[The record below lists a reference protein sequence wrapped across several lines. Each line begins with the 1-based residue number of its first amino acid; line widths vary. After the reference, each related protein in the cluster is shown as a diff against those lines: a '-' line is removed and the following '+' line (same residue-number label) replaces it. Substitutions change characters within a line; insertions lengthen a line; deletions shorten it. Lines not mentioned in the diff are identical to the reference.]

1 MNALARVPVEPA
13 AKSVAAPA
21 ASAPAEPALWR
32 NGRFETDEWE
42 RVAPDAAVPE
52 GPALLPLTRFLAE
65 RQALAARNAPL
76 GVVVQ
81 PDEAL
86 EELAPYLDRI
96 SLVALVF
103 PKFAD
108 GRASSMARV
117 LRERYGFAGELRATG
132 DVLIDQMP
140 LMRRC
145 GFDAFEVVN
154 EPTRRQL
161 AAGKWPDVPYYLHP
175 TGAPAQL
182 EVPAGT
188 RPWTRRPG

>member
-1 MNALARVPVEPA
+1 MNALARLPAEPA
-13 AKSVAAPA
+13 DALPA
-21 ASAPAEPALWR
+21 GTDQAQSHGPALWR
-32 NGRFETDEWE
+32 NGRFEADEWA
-42 RVAPDAAVPE
+42 RAPEGEAVPE
-52 GPALLPLTRFLAE
+52 GPALLPLVRFLAE
-65 RQALAARNAPL
+65 RDALSARNAPL
-76 GVVVQ
+76 GVVIQ
-81 PDEAL
+81 PNEAV
-86 EELAPYLDRI
+86 EELAPHLDRV

-108 GRASSMARV
+108 GRASSMARL
-117 LRERYGFAGELRATG
+117 LRERYGFTGELRATG

-140 LMRRC
+140 LMQRC

-161 AAGKWPDVPYYLHP
+161 AAGKWPDVPYYLQP

-188 RPWTRRPG
+188 RPWARRPA